1 MTGKDLLA
9 ITDLDAEDIYRLI
22 RDAVELKEE
31 GWLNMLR
38 GRTLAIMFEKP
49 SLRTRLSFEL
59 AMRQLGGEAIYL
71 SPAEVGLGKRES
83 VADVARVISRYASA
97 IAARTFAHGTLEEL
111 AEHSSIPVINSLSDR
126 EHPCQALADLLTI
139 YEKKGFDRVTL
150 AYVGDGNNV
159 INSLLL
165 AAALVGLNVRIA
177 TPDGYQVADEI
188 MKTTREYAQESG
200 SEITLT
206 TDPKAAVVDADVV
219 YTDVWISMGEE
230 NIAAEKSRAFIGYTV
245 DEDLLALARD
255 DAILMHPLPAHRG
268 QEITDGA
275 LDGPQSVVFDQ
286 GREPAA
292 HSEGRAGDPAG
303 RTGNDAA
310 RISIGR

>member
-1 MTGKDLLA
+1 VTGKDLLS
-9 ITDLDAEDIYRLI
+9 ISDLDTEYVYRLI

-71 SPAEVGLGKRES
+71 SPAEVGLGKREA

-97 IAARTFAHGTLEEL
+97 IAARTFAHSTLEEL
-111 AEHSSIPVINSLSDR
+111 AACSSIPVINALSDR

-139 YEKKGFDRVTL
+139 YERKGFDGVTL

-165 AAALVGLNVRIA
+165 AAALVGLSVRIA
-177 TPDGYQVADEI
+177 APKGYQVNDEI
-188 MKTTREYAQESG
+188 MKTARRYAQESG

-206 TDPKAAVVDADVV
+206 ADPKAAVVEADVV

-230 NIAAEKSRAFIGYTV
+230 AIAAEKSQAFIGYVV
-245 DEDLLALARD
+245 DEELLALARD

-268 QEITDGA
+268 QEVTDGV

-286 GREPAA
+286 AENRLHIQKAVLATLLGGLEMMLP
-292 HSEGRAGDPAG
+292 EYP
-303 RTGNDAA
+303 
-310 RISIGR
+310 

>member
-1 MTGKDLLA
+1 MTGKDLLS
-9 ITDLDAEDIYRLI
+9 ISDLDTEYVYRLI

-71 SPAEVGLGKRES
+71 SPAEVGLGKREA

-97 IAARTFAHGTLEEL
+97 IAARTFAHSTLEEL
-111 AEHSSIPVINSLSDR
+111 AACSSIPVINALSDR

-139 YEKKGFDRVTL
+139 YERKGFDGVTL

-165 AAALVGLNVRIA
+165 AAALVGLSVRIA
-177 TPDGYQVADEI
+177 APKGYQVNDEI
-188 MKTTREYAQESG
+188 MKTARRYAQESG

-206 TDPKAAVVDADVV
+206 ADPKAAVVEADVV

-230 NIAAEKSRAFIGYTV
+230 AIAAEKSQAFIGYVV
-245 DEDLLALARD
+245 DEELLALARD

-268 QEITDGA
+268 QEVTDGV

-286 GREPAA
+286 AENRLHIQKAVLATLLGGLEMMLP
-292 HSEGRAGDPAG
+292 EYP
-303 RTGNDAA
+303 
-310 RISIGR
+310 